1 MALGRYHFMHFATPA
16 KTTQTVPSKVSVKLS
31 IQHYEKG
38 DIDDESQKLRNYGQM
53 WKNEQEK
60 FYFRRRDIN
69 YVA

>member
-16 KTTQTVPSKVSVKLS
+16 KTTQTLCKVSVKVPT
-31 IQHYEKG
+31 HHEKG
-38 DIDDESQKLRNYGQM
+38 DVDEDAQKLRNYGQM

-69 YVA
+69 HVT